1 MSIKGK
7 TISDIHPAV
16 HACWKF
22 LPSCAV
28 RELCPHKA
36 KHLTGFPKVK
46 WINRLNSH
54 ISFFRLSRT
63 TYLGSGESE
72 LIAISIFHFIPASQS
87 CGNAHSCKRRT
98 LPFWVCFANA
108 LIAMILRSRKWKD
121 QDWMLTS
128 LPFLPSR
135 FPKQPNR
142 IGWMLFLAPSTIPDN
157 PSYL

>member
-7 TISDIHPAV
+7 TISDINPQKEAV

-22 LPSCAV
+22 LASCAV
-28 RELCPHKA
+28 RELCPLFPHKA

-54 ISFFRLSRT
+54 IYFFRLSRT

-72 LIAISIFHFIPASQS
+72 LIAISIFHGTSYLQQSQS

-108 LIAMILRSRKWKD
+108 LIAMILRSRKLKD

-128 LPFLPSR
+128 LPFLPCRWLS
-135 FPKQPNR
+135 KT
-142 IGWMLFLAPSTIPDN
+142 A
-157 PSYL
+157 